1 MVDSPVVVKKLSLS
15 LTLVLA
21 LATAFLGCS
30 SEPPASSPEEAA
42 PEASAVETDA
52 EGFISLWDGET
63 FDGWKKAGENPDTF
77 TIADGAIIAN
87 GPREHLFYAGE
98 VNGGSFTNFELKV
111 DVMTRETSNGGI
123 YFHTNYQPEGWPSA
137 GFEVQVNNS
146 HGDWRRSGGLYG
158 VDDVKEPPTKDD
170 EWFTEHIT
178 VQDGRVTIALNG
190 EQVVDWTQPE
200 DWTPPEN
207 MAGRMMGSG
216 TFALQGH
223 DPGSTV
229 YYRNI
234 RVKVLD

>member
-1 MVDSPVVVKKLSLS
+1 MKKSSLYPAIA
-15 LTLVLA
+15 LA
-21 LATAFLGCS
+21 LSITFLGCS
-30 SEPPASSPEEAA
+30 SEPAAAPPEEAV
-42 PEASAVETDA
+42 PEAAAVETDA

-87 GPREHLFYAGE
+87 GPREHLFYTGD
-98 VNGGSFTNFELKV
+98 VNGGTFKNFELKV

-123 YFHTNYQPEGWPSA
+123 YFHTNYQPEGWPTA

-178 VQDGRVTIALNG
+178 VRDGQVTIALNG

-200 DWTPPEN
+200 DWTPPEG
-207 MAGRMMGSG
+207 MAGRKIGEG

-229 YYRNI
+229 YYKNI